1 MSERVYFLGIGG
13 TLMGSLAL
21 LAKESGFEVAGSD
34 GPIYPPMSEQLANAG
49 ITVKQGFAPSH
60 LDPIPEKIVIGNA
73 ERPRGDP
80 AVEFVLNQ
88 NLDYTSGAAWL
99 GENVLRDR
107 WVIAIA
113 GTHGKT
119 TATSMVAW
127 ILEYA
132 GLDPGFLIGGVP
144 NNFGISARLGESPF
158 FVVEADEY
166 DTSYFDRRS
175 KFVHYRPKTLVIN
188 NLEYDHADIF
198 KDLDAIQTQFHHLI
212 RTVPSDGLIVAP
224 RQSSAV
230 DEVLRQGCWTPVA
243 RFAAMEEKGLQRIDM
258 DNGESWHA
266 SAMTLDGSR
275 FTVILDDTALGTVEW
290 ALLGVHNVDNALT
303 AIAAAR
309 HAGVP
314 TDVAI
319 EALGQFKGVKR
330 RLQLFAEKDGLRCYD
345 DFAHHPSAIRTT
357 LQGVRNHVGN
367 ERIVAIIEP
376 RTHTMSLGTL
386 REDLYHCTAPADE
399 VIWFR
404 SENIQWD
411 LTDLVN
417 ASLTAASVENDI
429 DRLVDRISAYVG
441 NTCHVVI
448 MSNGGFGGIYQKIT
462 QRLSA

>member
-1 MSERVYFLGIGG
+1 MSERIYFLGIGG

-21 LAKESGFEVAGSD
+21 LAKESGFDVAGSD

-49 ITVKQGFAPSH
+49 ITVSEGFTSSDLKPT
-60 LDPIPEKIVIGNA
+60 PNKIVIGNA
-73 ERPRGDP
+73 KLPRGDP

-99 GENVLRDR
+99 GENILRNR

-119 TATSMVAW
+119 TTTSMVAW

-144 NNFGISARLGESPF
+144 NNFGVSARLGESPF

-166 DTSYFDRRS
+166 DASYFDRRS

-198 KDLDAIQTQFHHLI
+198 EDLASIQTQFHHLI

-224 RQSSAV
+224 QQSSAI
-230 DEVLRQGCWTPVA
+230 EAVLKRGCWTPVS
-243 RFAAMEEKGLQRIDM
+243 RFSAVKEKRTQLIDN
-258 DNGESWHA
+258 DNGELWHA
-266 SAMTLDGSR
+266 SAMKSDGSR
-275 FTVILDDTALGTVEW
+275 FTVALSDTALGSVEW
-290 ALLGVHNVDNALT
+290 TLLGVHNVDNALT

-314 TDVAI
+314 ADIAI
-319 EALGQFKGVKR
+319 EALGQFTGVKR
-330 RLQLFAEKDGLRCYD
+330 RMELFAAKDGLRCYD

-357 LQGVRNHVGN
+357 LQGLRNHVGT
-367 ERIVAIIEP
+367 ERIVAIVEP
-376 RTHTMSLGTL
+376 RTHTMSLGTF
-386 REDLYHCTAPADE
+386 RDDLYHCTSPADE

-404 SENIQWD
+404 SETIQWD
-411 LTDLVN
+411 LNELVN
-417 ASLTAASVENDI
+417 ESLTASSVENDV
-429 DRLVDRISAYVG
+429 DRLVDRISEYVG
-441 NTCHVVI
+441 ENCHVVI

-462 QRLSA
+462 QRLSR

>member
-1 MSERVYFLGIGG
+1 MSERIYFLGIGG

-21 LAKESGFEVAGSD
+21 LAKESGFDVAGSD

-49 ITVKQGFAPSH
+49 ITVSEGFTSSDLKPT
-60 LDPIPEKIVIGNA
+60 PNKIVIGNA
-73 ERPRGDP
+73 KLPRGDP

-99 GENVLRDR
+99 GENILRNR

-119 TATSMVAW
+119 TTTSMVAW

-144 NNFGISARLGESPF
+144 NNFGVSARLGESPF

-166 DTSYFDRRS
+166 DASYFDRRS

-198 KDLDAIQTQFHHLI
+198 EDLASIQTQFHHLI

-224 RQSSAV
+224 QQSSAI
-230 DEVLRQGCWTPVA
+230 EAVLKRGCWTPVS
-243 RFAAMEEKGLQRIDM
+243 RFSAVKEKRTQLIDN
-258 DNGESWHA
+258 DNGELWHA
-266 SAMTLDGSR
+266 SAMKSDGSR
-275 FTVILDDTALGTVEW
+275 FTVALSDTALGSVEW
-290 ALLGVHNVDNALT
+290 TLLGVHNVDNALT

-314 TDVAI
+314 ADIAI
-319 EALGQFKGVKR
+319 EALGQFTGVKR
-330 RLQLFAEKDGLRCYD
+330 RMELFAAKDGLRCYD

-357 LQGVRNHVGN
+357 LQGLRNHVGT
-367 ERIVAIIEP
+367 ERIVAIVEP
-376 RTHTMSLGTL
+376 RTHTMSLGTF
-386 REDLYHCTAPADE
+386 RDDLYHCTSPADE

-404 SENIQWD
+404 SETIQWD
-411 LTDLVN
+411 LNELVN
-417 ASLTAASVENDI
+417 ESLTASSVENDV
-429 DRLVDRISAYVG
+429 DRLVDRISEYVG
-441 NTCHVVI
+441 ENCHVVI
-448 MSNGGFGGIYQKIT
+448 MSNGGFGGIYEKIT
-462 QRLSA
+462 QRLSG